1 MTSSSPRS
9 ETKTDRLLAAL
20 AVLVL
25 LGFFA
30 VFAVINFAG
39 FARFAVTDMY
49 EDSLIAKLIWDQKS
63 LFPEGYV
70 FGNQFYVFATP
81 VLAALFYGITGSLN
95 TGMALATTV
104 MSALILL
111 SFVWLLR
118 PFVKSRLALL
128 SALLALVS
136 GVFVPRAVFAET
148 GQLFFLMCSF
158 YACYLINV
166 FVVLGDYVRSFSDAS
181 PRPLPLALSLVLS
194 FCTGMHS
201 LRQTCVLIL
210 PLLAFELLRAIAR
223 RVRAGHF
230 FPADCRMPLL
240 RVLCYTA
247 ANLLGRLFMILL
259 DVPCQTIYNGQSV
272 LDGASLLGKLRACWA
287 AWRSVSGLDT
297 VTNSPHPVY
306 LLLYC
311 FFLLVLVWAAVLVLR
326 SLKRGPGPLAVCW
339 LLCVVSLAAVA
350 AASVVTSV
358 QLRDIYLFMYFPLLA
373 LSFAIVFSAI
383 RPRVRWVL
391 ALLLCLL
398 SVANLYLS
406 YGSDAA
412 LALSDEPT
420 PAQQVCELALDGGYE
435 YIYGSHDHSA
445 PAVALW
451 SDGKLIAGTWQ
462 DEVIFKV
469 TPYLNIQNIYS
480 LDDYSKAL
488 FVFLPNELAL
498 ARVETEGNGAELT
511 VLGVYGQY
519 TVCTSSKQLLYP
531 LTWR

>member
-81 VLAALFYGITGSLN
+81 VFAALFYGITGSLN
-95 TGMALATTV
+95 TGMALATAF

-128 SALLALVS
+128 GALLALVS
-136 GVFVPRAVFAET
+136 GVFVPHAVFAET

-166 FVVLGDYVRSFSDAS
+166 FVVFGDYVRSLSGRS
-181 PRPLPLALSLVLS
+181 PRPLALALSLVLS

-210 PLLAFELLRAIAR
+210 PLLAFELLRAVVR
-223 RVRAGHF
+223 RVRSGHF
-230 FPADCRMPLL
+230 FPTGCRMPLL

-247 ANLLGRLFMILL
+247 ANLLGRLFMGLL
-259 DVPCQTIYNGQSV
+259 DVPCQTIYNGRSV
-272 LDGASLLGKLRACWA
+272 LDGASLSGKFRACWA

-326 SLKRGPGPLAVCW
+326 SLKRGPGALAVCW

-358 QLRDIYLFMYFPLLA
+358 NLRDIYLFMYFPLLA
-373 LSFAIVFSAI
+373 LSFAIVLSAI
-383 RPRVRWVL
+383 RPRVRRVL
-391 ALLLCLL
+391 VLVMCLL
-398 SVANLYLS
+398 AAGNLYLS

-420 PAQQVCELALDGGYE
+420 PAQQVCQLALDGGYE
-435 YIYGSHDHSA
+435 YIYGSHNHSA
-445 PAVALW
+445 PSVALW

-480 LDDYSKAL
+480 LDDYSRAI
-488 FVFLPNELAL
+488 FVFLPSELELAHI
-498 ARVETEGNGAELT
+498 ETEGNGAKLT
-511 VLGVYGQY
+511 VLGVFGQY
-519 TVCTSSKQLLYP
+519 TVCSSSKQLLYP

>member
-1 MTSSSPRS
+1 MTSSTPRS
-9 ETKTDRLLAAL
+9 EMKIDRLLAVL

-81 VLAALFYGITGSLN
+81 VLAALFYGVTGSLN
-95 TGMALATTV
+95 TGMALATAL

-118 PFVKSRLALL
+118 PFVKDRLALL
-128 SALLALVS
+128 GALLVLVS
-136 GVFVPRAVFAET
+136 GVFVPHAVFAET

-166 FVVLGDYVRSFSDAS
+166 FVVFGDYARSLSDSS
-181 PRPLPLALSLVLS
+181 PRPLPLALSLILS

-210 PLLAFELLRAIAR
+210 PLLAFEFLRAIVR
-223 RVRAGHF
+223 RVRSGHF
-230 FPADCRMPLL
+230 FPVGCRMPLL

-247 ANLLGRLFMILL
+247 ANLLGRLFMSLL
-259 DVPCQTIYNGQSV
+259 NVPCQTIYHGQSV
-272 LDGASLLGKLRACWA
+272 LDGASLLGKLWACWA

-326 SLKRGPGPLAVCW
+326 SLKRGPGALGACW

-373 LSFAIVFSAI
+373 FSFAIVFSAI
-383 RPRVRWVL
+383 RPRVRRVL
-391 ALLLCLL
+391 TLLLCLL
-398 SVANLYLS
+398 AVGNLYLS

-412 LALSDEPT
+412 LALSEEPT

-435 YIYGSHDHSA
+435 YIYGSHDHAA
-445 PAVALW
+445 PSVALW

-480 LDDYSKAL
+480 LDDYSKAI
-488 FVFLPNELAL
+488 FVFLPNELES
-498 ARVETEGNGAELT
+498 ARIETEGNGAELT
-511 VLGVYGQY
+511 VLGVFGQY
-519 TVCTSSKQLLYP
+519 TVCSSSKQLLYP